1 MSNGLII
8 FLYCI
13 TVYGLSNMVVFA
25 DGPFYIFSKIRELAN
40 SISEHFGKLFSC
52 MICFPAN
59 VGWVLSLVNWFFIPF
74 AFTPFNILLAG
85 TNLWWLAMICDCCF
99 TSGIVW
105 IIHNIESF
113 FESIAEGKNTQ
124 EYEDIESDD
133 TINVNMD

>member
-13 TVYGLSNMVVFA
+13 MMYGLSNMVVFA
-25 DGPFYIFSKIRELAN
+25 SGPFRIFEHIRNIAN
-40 SISEHFGKLFSC
+40 SISEHFGQLFSC
-52 MICFPAN
+52 MICFPGN
-59 VGWVLSLVNWFFIPF
+59 ISFFLSLINWFFIPF

-113 FESIAEGKNTQ
+113 FESIAEGKNIQ